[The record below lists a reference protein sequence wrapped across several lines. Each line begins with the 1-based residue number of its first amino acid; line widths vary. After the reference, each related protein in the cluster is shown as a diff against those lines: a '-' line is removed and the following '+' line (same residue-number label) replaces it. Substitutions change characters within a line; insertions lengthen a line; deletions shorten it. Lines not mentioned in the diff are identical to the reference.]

1 MDNKKVFINSKCVD
15 FDSMVV
21 LMDDEIREELHS
33 LLSPCTE
40 QEFADAYLEAHFKKY
55 NEQFDVS

>member
-1 MDNKKVFINSKCVD
+1 MDNKKVFINSNFVD

-33 LLSPCTE
+33 LLAPCTE
-40 QEFADAYLEAHFKKY
+40 QEFADAYVEAHFRKY
-55 NEQFDVS
+55 NEHFDIS